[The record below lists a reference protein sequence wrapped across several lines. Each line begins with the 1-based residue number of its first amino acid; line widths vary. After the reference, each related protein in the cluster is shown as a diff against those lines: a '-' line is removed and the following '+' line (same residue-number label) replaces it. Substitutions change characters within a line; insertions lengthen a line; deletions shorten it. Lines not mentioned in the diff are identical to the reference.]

1 MAATTGTMIMR
12 GVQTGRRYA
21 LGVYNPAASAAGT
34 YVLTDWNNPAA
45 STSPNFFTVAEVCDV
60 IDFIPT
66 AATGTIE
73 FTSDG
78 QRTGVVVDYSA
89 FGATNPARPVGV
101 LPRLAPGKAYRLLV
115 VSALAA

>member
-12 GVQTGRRYA
+12 GRSGRRYA
-21 LGVYNPAASAAGT
+21 LGIYNTASSAAGT

-45 STSPNFFTVAEVCDV
+45 ATSPNFFTVPEMVDC

-66 AATGTIE
+66 AATGMVE

-78 QRTGVVVDYSA
+78 QRSGVVVDYA
-89 FGATNPARPVGV
+89 TFGATNQGRPTGV
-101 LPRLAPGKAYRLLV
+101 LPTLQPNKTYRLLV
-115 VSALAA
+115 VSVLAA

>member
-12 GVQTGRRYA
+12 GVSGRRYA
-21 LGVYNPAASAAGT
+21 LGIYNTASSAAGT

-45 STSPNFFTVAEVCDV
+45 ATSPNFFTVPETCDV

-66 AATGTIE
+66 AATGQIE

-78 QRTGVVVDYSA
+78 QRTGVVADYAA
-89 FGATNPARPVGV
+89 FGATNPARPTGV
-101 LPRLAPGKAYRLLV
+101 LPRLAPNRTYRLLV
-115 VSALAA
+115 VAVLAA